1 MSSEQILTLMPY
13 LILAGAAVTAL
24 LAVAFRRNHLL
35 TALIAIGGLVLAL
48 LSLPLLS
55 GYLPQRV
62 TALLVLD
69 SYAFFYLALIIAATI
84 VTALFAYGY
93 LQNNSAFPEEFYV
106 LLLTAA
112 LGAAVL
118 AAADHFASFF
128 LGLELLSVSLYAL
141 IGYHRYSGRGIEAC
155 LKYLILAG
163 FSSAFLAF
171 GMALLYA
178 ETGTMEFGPLVAQL
192 AGADGGK
199 VLPLAGMALIITGL
213 GFKLALVPF
222 HMWAAD
228 VYEGAP
234 APVTAFVATVSK
246 GAVFALLL
254 RLFNNSD
261 VPAGGALF
269 TIFGILA
276 VASMVAGNLLALL
289 QENVK
294 RLLAYSSIAH
304 LGYLLIAF
312 LAGGPIAVTAVTFYL
327 VAYFI
332 TLQGALGIVAL
343 LSAEDGEADNFD
355 HYRSLAWKNP
365 WLAGVF
371 TLMLLSLAG
380 IPLTVGFV
388 GKFYVLAAG
397 IGSSLWLLVVLLAT
411 SSVLGLFYYLR
422 LIAVLFDQQEKGN
435 EMSALSKIPL
445 AGHLTLAALALL
457 LLGLGLFPGPLIEL
471 LQKLVIR

>member
-1 MSSEQILTLMPY
+1 MSFEQIIILLPY
-13 LILAGAAVTAL
+13 LILAGSAVTAL
-24 LAVAFRRNHLL
+24 LAVALRRNHLL
-35 TALIAIGGLVLAL
+35 TALIAVGGLALAL
-48 LSLPLLS
+48 SSLPLLS

-69 SYAFFYLALIIAATI
+69 SYAFFYLALIFAATI
-84 VTALFAYGY
+84 VTALFAYLY
-93 LQNNSAFPEEFYV
+93 LQNSSAFPEEFYV

-118 AAADHFASFF
+118 VAADHFASFF

-141 IGYHRYSGRGIEAC
+141 VGYRRYSGRGIEAC

-178 ETGTMEFGPLVAQL
+178 EAGTMEFGKLIVRTATT
-192 AGADGGK
+192 GGGK
-199 VLPLAGMALIITGL
+199 VLLLAGMTLIIAGL

-246 GAVFALLL
+246 GAVFALML
-254 RLFNNSD
+254 RLFSGSD

-269 TIFGILA
+269 TIFSILA

-304 LGYLLIAF
+304 FGYLLVAF
-312 LAGGPIAVTAVTFYL
+312 LAGGPLAVTAVTFYL

-343 LSAEDGEADNFD
+343 LSAEAAEADTFD
-355 HYRSLAWKNP
+355 HYRSLAWKSP
-365 WLAGVF
+365 WLTGVF
-371 TLMLLSLAG
+371 TMMLLSLAG

-397 IGSSLWLLVVLLAT
+397 IGSSLWILVVLLAIN
-411 SSVLGLFYYLR
+411 SALGLFYYLR
-422 LIAVLFDQQEKGN
+422 LIAVMFDQQEKGRA
-435 EMSALSKIPL
+435 MPVLIKIPL
-445 AGHLTLAALALL
+445 VGHLVLAALTFLL
-457 LLGLGLFPGPLIEL
+457 IGLGLFPGPLIEL
-471 LQKLVIR
+471 LRKLVIH